1 MARGVNKV
9 ILIGNVGGDPEVR
22 YMPNGSA
29 VTTITLAT
37 SESWKDKQTGQTQ
50 ERTEWHRVVF
60 FNRLGE
66 IAGEY
71 LRKGSKVYVEGA
83 LRTNKWQDQEG
94 KDRYRTEIIGNE
106 MQMLDSRG
114 GEGGFQGG
122 QQQGGQQGQQQQGG
136 GYQQGGQ
143 QQQQG
148 GYQQQAPKQQAA
160 PQQNY
165 QQTPPQQQA
174 PAQNRAPAQQQ
185 QQAPQQSAPQQPQ
198 QAAKPAPNFDDF
210 DDDIPF

>member
-22 YMPNGSA
+22 YLPNGST

-94 KDRYRTEIIGNE
+94 TDRYRTEIIGNE

-114 GEGGFQGG
+114 N
-122 QQQGGQQGQQQQGG
+122 QQNGDSG
-136 GYQQGGQ
+136 
-143 QQQQG
+143 
-148 GYQQQAPKQQAA
+148 QQAA
-160 PQQNY
+160 QQNSASNNH
-165 QQTPPQQQA
+165 QPNRNANGTQLSTTAPPQRQQG
-174 PAQNRAPAQQQ
+174 AQR
-185 QQAPQQSAPQQPQ
+185 ST
-198 QAAKPAPNFDDF
+198 DDF
-210 DDDIPF
+210 GDDIPFFNPYKGKEYLI